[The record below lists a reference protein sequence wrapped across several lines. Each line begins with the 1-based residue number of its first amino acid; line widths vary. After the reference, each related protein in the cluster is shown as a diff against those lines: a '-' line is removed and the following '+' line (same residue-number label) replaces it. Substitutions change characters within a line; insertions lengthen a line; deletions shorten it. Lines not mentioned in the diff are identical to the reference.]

1 MMGAI
6 FLTSFGG
13 IVALL
18 GQTTISTNVGTQYG
32 LGAVF
37 TGFLLAVK
45 FAPSIVAMPYATWFS
60 ARFGTHRLFI
70 VGQIAMI
77 VLNLGLALAL
87 ALGAPAYITLLIF
100 TAVMGAFG
108 SMLHVLVPAVMK
120 GYLPSKS
127 LAGSLSKAAIA
138 NGLAAVLGALFA
150 SYLLGTVQPEFTFV
164 VNGLLTIPYVLA
176 LILLKP
182 AQEITSP
189 SHANHTWRTLATTLR
204 TNKRVLRVSILG
216 FGALLLIGPMNSMV
230 VPLTQ
235 NLGIAL
241 TSNAG
246 YLLAVLALGAMFTP
260 LGVAK
265 LSANRNTYFAS
276 VAAAVIAGIALIC
289 FALVVALLKP
299 EWLMYAGIIIV
310 AMVYGNMRQSA
321 ENLLVDNAA
330 RSPIGEE
337 SSQGNIAAFEF
348 FVSFAAPIG
357 PLIWGGLMDGVGA
370 IAMLAV
376 LGGLTAVFA
385 IMMGAREKRSE
396 KEVLT

>member
-13 IVALL
+13 IVSLL
-18 GQTTISTNVGTQYG
+18 GQTTISTNAGTEYG

-37 TGFLLAVK
+37 TGVLLAVK
-45 FAPSIVAMPYATWFS
+45 FAPSIVAMPYATWFA
-60 ARFGTHRLFI
+60 ARFGTQRVFI

-77 VLNLGLALAL
+77 ALNLGLAFVLI
-87 ALGAPAYITLLIF
+87 LGAPAYITLLLF

-120 GYLPSKS
+120 AYLPSKS
-127 LAGSLSKAAIA
+127 LAGSLSKAAVA
-138 NGLAAVLGALFA
+138 NGLAAVLGAVFA
-150 SYLLGTVQPEFTFV
+150 SYLLATVKPEFTFV
-164 VNGLLTIPYVLA
+164 VNGVLTIPYVLA

-182 AQEITSP
+182 AQTITSP
-189 SHANHTWRTLATTLR
+189 SHASHTWRTLATTLR

-260 LGVAK
+260 FGVAT
-265 LSANRNTYFAS
+265 LSAKRNSYSAS
-276 VAAAVIAGIALIC
+276 IVAAVIAGVALIC
-289 FALVVALLKP
+289 FALVVAYVKP
-299 EWLMYAGIIIV
+299 EWLMYAGIVIV
-310 AMVYGNMRQSA
+310 SMVYGNMRQSA
-321 ENLLVDNAA
+321 ENLLVDDVA
-330 RSPIGEE
+330 RSPIGNETA
-337 SSQGNIAAFEF
+337 QGNIAAFEF

-376 LGGLTAVFA
+376 LGGLTAMFA
-385 IMMGAREKRSE
+385 IFMGARAKS
-396 KEVLT
+396 LAIT